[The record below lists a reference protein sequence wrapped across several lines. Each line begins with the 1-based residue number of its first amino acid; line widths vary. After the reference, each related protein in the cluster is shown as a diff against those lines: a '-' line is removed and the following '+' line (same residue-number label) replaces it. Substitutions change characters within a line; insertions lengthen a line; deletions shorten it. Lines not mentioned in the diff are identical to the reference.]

1 LYISKL
7 VDSFGNH
14 PIYSGKKVNEG
25 ITSKVDIKTR
35 KDILRFS
42 VGSVI
47 VYTVYAP
54 LINGVKKG

>member
-1 LYISKL
+1 M
-7 VDSFGNH
+7 DSFGNH